1 MCLKSEKEKL
11 YDKVLIFERVIEKI
25 LYFSCKFYKVFIV
38 NIGMNVFIF
47 MICYLE
53 IINY

>member
-1 MCLKSEKEKL
+1 MIRYLK
-11 YDKVLIFERVIEKI
+11 FERVIEKI
-25 LYFSCKFYKVFIV
+25 LYFSCRFYKIFIV